1 MSTTTTA
8 AERAAARAARQARQA
23 EEEAAAARQHQEDS
37 SEDDGSSE
45 DEESDGTELKINNL
59 VEFPMEISDANRD
72 KIIKKIED
80 TGFKPTLR
88 KTRGNPGSNKGVPS
102 PNYFFVPGA

>member
-1 MSTTTTA
+1 MSTATTT

-23 EEEAAAARQHQEDS
+23 EEEAARQQQQEDP

-102 PNYFFVPGA
+102 PNYFFVPGV